1 MSDVRSLPG
10 PGSEPGADP
19 ATRPVG
25 DQMRP
30 LWLVGSL
37 AIAAAAVFVLLAL
50 IGWLQAGQ
58 AQYLALGGIAFAV
71 LVSHV
76 AALGLA
82 RRQGRPDRATWLIA
96 AGQVLGALVAAL
108 VVADVWL
115 VGLFLLVIV
124 PLEVAVADRPQRIPL
139 VTILALL
146 GAASMVGLDLLDPP
160 GRLTVFA
167 DRPATM
173 LLPAATLLAQIAGLV
188 ALLWHLRL
196 RPAASHHVRLDLAT
210 QLPLVLTA
218 ISVASILVVTGVLI
232 SQIRASQ
239 ISQVERNFQTL
250 ADIHAERVGNALDQQ
265 IEALVTLGRR
275 GTVLLDGLAA
285 ANAAYPESEADRQA
299 LLAERE
305 RLWQTSPESSDF
317 VLAYRNNPQALELSR
332 FRGADLLHNNV
343 LLTDREGGLVAAQGE
358 KPPRFAFGDE
368 AWWQAA
374 WNDAQGSV
382 YLGDLT
388 VDGDVGVASVFI
400 AIGVLNP
407 QTNETIGVLASTYD
421 LSGIQRDIGLAN
433 DQLDAAVHL
442 LTPDGLLIAGP
453 EGQTV
458 GSPPVIGSAPGG
470 DDAGADDD
478 ADSVPAVEA
487 RAALT
492 ATGLVNREALSGLGL
507 EISVSDSQ
515 ANALAQVTRS
525 TEVATLVGLLAIAL
539 GVMAATAAARPI
551 TRPIEALTATA
562 AAIAAGD
569 LEQRASPAGPVELT
583 TLAEAFNTLTAR
595 LRSLISGLQD
605 QVAQRTGQL
614 EARVEQLATLNRIT
628 QTVSSVHDLETAPA
642 LVTQELVEL
651 FDAQYSGIALL
662 DGDREEL
669 NVVAEYV
676 RPGAAVGA
684 RLILPVTGNPSSSQ
698 VIATGRSLVVGQAQ
712 TNPLTAPIHELLR
725 SRGTECLMIVPL
737 LSRGEVIGT
746 LGVATDQ
753 PGREFTPNEVAL
765 AETVAGQIASAVE
778 NARLFGEMQDAKEAA
793 VAANEAKSVFL
804 TNVSHELRT
813 PLTSVVGFAKI
824 IRKRLDERVFP
835 LLATEDRR
843 ANRAVEQV
851 RANVEIIVAEGERL
865 TTLINNVLDL
875 AKIEAGNVEWE
886 MAPQPVEVIVDRAIA
901 ATAALF
907 EEKGLGLTRDVTDG
921 LPQVV
926 GDRDSLIQVV
936 INLLSNAVKF
946 TDSGSV
952 TVRVRPSGP
961 ELVISVIDTG
971 AGIAEADQPRVF
983 EQFAQVGDTLTQ
995 KPYGTGLGLPIC
1007 KQIVE
1012 RHGGRIWVDSRLGEG
1027 STFSFTLPIPVSAE
1041 GDAGDG
1047 AAGETDSGADAPA
1060 ADLRQPA

>member
-1 MSDVRSLPG
+1 
-10 PGSEPGADP
+10 
-19 ATRPVG
+19 
-25 DQMRP
+25 MRP
-30 LWLVGSL
+30 LWLVGAL
-37 AIAAAAVFVLLAL
+37 AIAVAAAFVLLAL
-50 IGWLQAGQ
+50 IGFLQAGQ
-58 AQYLALGGIAFAV
+58 AQYLALSGIAFAV

-76 AALGLA
+76 AALGVA
-82 RRQGRPDRATWLIA
+82 RRQGRPDRGTWLIA

-173 LLPAATLLAQIAGLV
+173 LLPAAALLAGIAGLV

-299 LLAERE
+299 VLAERE
-305 RLWQTSPESSDF
+305 RLWQSSPESSDF

-358 KPPRFAFGDE
+358 KSPRFAFGDE

-388 VDGDVGVASVFI
+388 VDGDAGVASVFI

-421 LSGIQRDIGLAN
+421 LSGVQRDIGLAN

-442 LTPDGLLIAGP
+442 LTPDGLVIAGP
-453 EGQTV
+453 GGQAV

-470 DDAGADDD
+470 DDAAADDD
-478 ADSVPAVEA
+478 AGSVPAVEA

-492 ATGLVNREALSGLGL
+492 ATDLINREPLSGLGL

-669 NVVAEYV
+669 SVVAEYA
-676 RPGAAVGA
+676 RPGASVGA
-684 RLILPVTGNPSSSQ
+684 DRLILPVTGNPSSSQ

-875 AKIEAGNVEWE
+875 AKIEAGKVEWE
-886 MAPQPVEVIVDRAIA
+886 MAPLPVEMIVDRAIA

-907 EEKGLGLTRDVTDG
+907 DEKGLGLTRDVSDG

-946 TDSGSV
+946 TDSGVV
-952 TVRVRPSGP
+952 TVRVRQAGP
-961 ELVISVIDTG
+961 ELVITVIDTG

-1027 STFSFTLPIPVSAE
+1027 SSFSFTLPIPVSAE
-1041 GDAGDG
+1041 GETGDG
-1047 AAGETDSGADAPA
+1047 ATGEADAAADAPP